1 MASLAERTARRAA
14 YGAAA
19 TAKVGWYGLHYA
31 AGRRVVGP
39 MTSPGEA
46 PRPMEFAS
54 ADLSE
59 MQRLFRELFE
69 REARD
74 VGDGVYAMPLGMRRL
89 PNPLKLAR
97 DSRDYIREAKAVS
110 RRAHAK
116 GGGVEVRE
124 RADRH
129 LRGVPGYYHQNFHF
143 QTDGWLSE
151 GSAAVYDTQVE
162 TLFTG
167 SADAMRRRA
176 LPFLRAEVDRL
187 VAEGREPSSIVFADV
202 GCGTGRLL
210 GEVAANHPEIAKHA
224 VDLSPPY
231 LNAARRNAG
240 SDRIAYTLA
249 PAERLPFADGS
260 VDVLA
265 TVYLFHELPP
275 KVRRQVAAEFARV
288 LRPGGLY
295 LHTDSIQYGDTGLD
309 VLLESFPRVF
319 HEPYYDTYARED
331 LDALFGEA
339 GLVTEGEEVAFLT
352 KVTAMRRAGM
362 VADG

>member
-1 MASLAERTARRAA
+1 MTSVLERTARRAA

-31 AGRRVVGP
+31 AGRRIVGP
-39 MTSPGEA
+39 MTAPGEV
-46 PRPMEFAS
+46 PRPMEAGPS
-54 ADLSE
+54 DLAE
-59 MQRLFRELFE
+59 MQALFRALFE

-74 VGDGVYAMPLGMRRL
+74 VAEGVYRMPKDMTR
-89 PNPLKLAR
+89 PPSPLRLAR
-97 DSRDYIREAKAVS
+97 GSRAYLREARAVS

-124 RADRH
+124 RTDRH

-167 SADAMRRRA
+167 SADTMRRRA
-176 LPFLRAEVDRL
+176 LPFLRRELDRL
-187 VAEGREPSSIVFADV
+187 AAEGRSASEVTIADV

-210 GEVAANHPEIAKHA
+210 GEVAANFPSPAKLA

-231 LNAARRNAG
+231 LAAARRNAG
-240 SDRIAYTLA
+240 RKRVVYALA

-260 VDVLA
+260 VDVLY

-295 LHTDSIQYGDTGLD
+295 VHADSIQYGDTGLD
-309 VLLESFPRVF
+309 LLLESFPRAF
-319 HEPYYDTYARED
+319 HEPYYDSYARED
-331 LDALFGEA
+331 LGALFGEA
-339 GLVTEGEEVAFLT
+339 GLAREGEEVAFLT
-352 KVTAMRRAGM
+352 KVSAFRKAAG
-362 VADG
+362 